1 MRYVTTIAAVALGL
15 ALTSGVAGAST
26 TGQGPGGAIY
36 SVRDDGTDLRLVAQP
51 QIPART
57 FVRSPG
63 GGSIAYVA
71 DVNGVSALFAADVT
85 GANPVR
91 LTPSTVE
98 PQGAGETISP
108 DGRSVAFVGTGGC
121 GDMCR
126 RSGVFVVGRDGT
138 NLRFLEE
145 GARQP
150 AWAPESHRLAY
161 SGSNGV
167 TVADL
172 ATGRTTVVGAP
183 HGYSPRWA
191 PRGDRIAYGVTLHG
205 YAAACTVLAD
215 GSRQRCTHGYSFGS
229 LVWAQDGRHIAFRQ
243 SNGRLGTMDAYARH
257 LRRFSVFTSKR
268 LRWAARPVAWSPD
281 GTRLAY
287 SFGSSDY
294 YFYGGVYVIR
304 VVAPKKRALRVVRAP
319 GPQYLSDIRWR
330 GRRISYVVK

>member
-1 MRYVTTIAAVALGL
+1 MRYVTTFAAVALGL
-15 ALTSGVAGAST
+15 ALASGVAGARA
-26 TGQGPGGAIY
+26 TGQGPAGTIY

-71 DVNGVSALFAADVT
+71 DVSGVSALFAADVT

-108 DGRSVAFVGTGGC
+108 DGRSVAFVGIGGC
-121 GDMCR
+121 GDLCH
-126 RSGVFVVGRDGT
+126 RSGVFVVDRDGT

-145 GARQP
+145 GAHQP
-150 AWAPESHRLAY
+150 AWAPDSHRISY

-172 ATGRTTVVGAP
+172 ATGRTTVVGEP
-183 HGYSPRWA
+183 HGYAPRWA

-205 YAAACTVLAD
+205 YAAACTVQAD

-229 LVWAQDGRHIAFRQ
+229 LVWSQDGRQIAFRQ
-243 SNGRLGTMDAYARH
+243 SNGRLGTMDADARH
-257 LRRFSVFTSKR
+257 LRRFAVFTSPR
-268 LRWAARPVAWSPD
+268 HLGRARPVAWSPD

-287 SFGSSDY
+287 SFSSSDY
-294 YFYGGVYVIR
+294 YFMDGIFVIR
-304 VVAPKKRALRVVRAP
+304 VATPKKRALRVVRASRLE
-319 GPQYLSDIRWR
+319 YLTDVRWR
-330 GRRISYVVK
+330 GRRISYIVN